1 MRGATADHHTFMS
14 IGIVSIH
21 APHAGRDSRECL
33 PRRCQEVSI
42 HAPHAGRDRSCSCSS
57 VSVRVSIHAP
67 HAGRDNNARRCVRA
81 RFSFN
86 PRAPCGARLVVA
98 LTILRRSCFNP
109 RAPCGARLPIQ
120 TVSPRLPG
128 FQSTRPMRGATV
140 PRGAVLYHYFVSIHA
155 PHAGRDGTE
164 HDFVIRFCVSI
175 HAPHAGRDYHHQEDQ
190 GGKRVSIHAPH
201 AGRDSICSCQRMI
214 EGVSIHAPHAGRDR
228 ALFGKILPVI
238 GFNPRAP
245 CGARRQLE
253 SRLPPFAT
261 YLWAFPSTNTIFS
274 APKSHAPPAA

>member
-1 MRGATADHHTFMS
+1 MRGAT
-14 IGIVSIH
+14 
-21 APHAGRDSRECL
+21 SRRL
-33 PRRCQEVSI
+33 
-42 HAPHAGRDRSCSCSS
+42 
-57 VSVRVSIHAP
+57 
-67 HAGRDNNARRCVRA
+67 NN
-81 RFSFN
+81 
-86 PRAPCGARLVVA
+86 PKEEL
-98 LTILRRSCFNP
+98 
-109 RAPCGARLPIQ
+109 
-120 TVSPRLPG
+120 
-128 FQSTRPMRGATV
+128 FQSTRPMRGATPDSNRFPTV
-140 PRGAVLYHYFVSIHA
+140 
-155 PHAGRDGTE
+155 AG
-164 HDFVIRFCVSI
+164 VSI